1 MRFFEFKNKD
11 LESALINVLM
21 NMNVPKEKIKGVIYN
36 GIPNIE
42 QEVSVKPK
50 FIPQKP
56 FVFTISVIKPSK
68 NLIALVEWMELM
80 PDLNLVISGNTLH
93 PYGEKLRKRINELKL
108 ENRIIITNE
117 ISENEKIWFFREC
130 LAFVSTSKLE
140 GFGIPAIEAMRF
152 GKPVFLSNMTSFPEV
167 AGKEAHYWENFDPEV
182 MKKNFEN
189 GMNQFYNDSEKTK
202 RIYNHSLKFSWKITI
217 DKYKTLYK
225 ELL

>member
-1 MRFFEFKNKD
+1 MLYLASNLLNKEISED
-11 LESALINVLM
+11 LNKRLIYSSDWVDGKLTASGSAALL
-21 NMNVPKEKIKGVIYN
+21 K
-36 GIPNIE
+36 
-42 QEVSVKPK
+42 
-50 FIPQKP
+50 
-56 FVFTISVIKPSK
+56 K
-68 NLIALVEWMELM
+68 NLQLK
-80 PDLNLVISGNTLH
+80 DCD
-93 PYGEKLRKRINELKL
+93 EKTK
-108 ENRIIITNE
+108 ITNE

-167 AGKEAHYWENFDPEV
+167 AGTEAHYWENFDPEV